1 MRTIL
6 ETTQVNCCSP
16 VEILCPCQK
25 HDLDQLVN
33 FLYSGEIR
41 STEESESS
49 KIIENLIKIFG
60 FPENLKRNCD
70 VEYPGSDTV
79 SIDTLSIFD
88 EINDHALD
96 DESFE
101 TIPPV
106 KILPNENEVEFPK
119 NELQTVKN
127 IFFTFANLSQRS

>member
-6 ETTQVNCCSP
+6 KTTQVNCCSP

-25 HDLDQLVN
+25 NELDHLVN

-41 STEESESS
+41 STEESESL
-49 KIIENLIKIFG
+49 KTIENLIKIFG

-70 VEYPGSDTV
+70 AEYPGSDTV
-79 SIDTLSIFD
+79 SIDTLNIID
-88 EINDHALD
+88 EINNHALD

-101 TIPPV
+101 TINPV
-106 KILPNENEVEFPK
+106 KFPPKENEVEF
-119 NELQTVKN
+119 VKE
-127 IFFTFANLSQRS
+127 

>member
-25 HDLDQLVN
+25 NELDHLVN

-41 STEESESS
+41 STEESESL
-49 KIIENLIKIFG
+49 KTIENLIKIFG

-70 VEYPGSDTV
+70 AEYPGSDTV

-101 TIPPV
+101 TIPQV
-106 KILPNENEVEFPK
+106 KIPPKENEVDF
-119 NELQTVKN
+119 VK
-127 IFFTFANLSQRS
+127 

>member
-25 HDLDQLVN
+25 NELDQLVN

-41 STEESESS
+41 STEESESL
-49 KIIENLIKIFG
+49 KTIENLIKIFG

-70 VEYPGSDTV
+70 AEYPGSDTV
-79 SIDTLSIFD
+79 SIDTLRFRPFHYKTILIIKFVD
-88 EINDHALD
+88 TF
-96 DESFE
+96 ESF
-101 TIPPV
+101 
-106 KILPNENEVEFPK
+106 
-119 NELQTVKN
+119 
-127 IFFTFANLSQRS
+127 